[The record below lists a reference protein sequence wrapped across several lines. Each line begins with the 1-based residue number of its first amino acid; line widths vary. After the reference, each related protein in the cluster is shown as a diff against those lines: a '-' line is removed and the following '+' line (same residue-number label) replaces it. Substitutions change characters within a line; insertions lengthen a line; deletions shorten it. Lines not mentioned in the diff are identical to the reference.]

1 MARNSTGGMVAAG
14 LLALVIA
21 AALIALAGGWL
32 SLDLVHDIS
41 RGGARMVAAHPL
53 VSMAVLFAAVTVM
66 TALCFPV
73 APLIGMTGGSLFG
86 LWTGFA
92 LVLAVTALGSTLAC
106 LGSRFLFR
114 DWIAARFARRLA
126 RIDAGLETHGAAY
139 LLSIRLNPVIPY
151 WPVNLAFGCTHM
163 PIRHFLPLTLVG
175 LAPSIFVYALAGTHL
190 ADLDHLN
197 QVASTEIVAG
207 MLVLS
212 LIPLAFDRLILKRRA

>member
-32 SLDLVHDIS
+32 SLDLVRDIS
-41 RGGARMVAAHPL
+41 RWGVRIVAAYPL

-73 APLIGMTGGSLFG
+73 APLIGMTGGSLLG
-86 LWTGFA
+86 LWPGFA
-92 LVLAVTALGSTLAC
+92 LVLAATSLGSTLSC
-106 LGSRFLFR
+106 LSSRFLFR
-114 DWIAARFARRLA
+114 DWVAQRFARRLA
-126 RIDAGLETHGAAY
+126 QIDAGLDKHGAAY
-139 LLSIRLNPVIPY
+139 LLSLRFNPIIPY

-163 PIRHFLPLTLVG
+163 PVRHFLPLTLLG
-175 LAPSIFVYALAGTHL
+175 LAPSIFVYTLAGTHL
-190 ADLDHLN
+190 GELDHLG
-197 QVASTEIVAG
+197 QAASTEIVVG